1 MVFRTLVGV
10 SWVRRQTIQTV
21 HCFSK
26 RYRTQFLKTFKSYTE
41 SIQISLLSISGA
53 ILRRCSITTAVPVVT
68 SRYVGLFCQ
77 GVAISES
84 IVTRSTL
91 VKTLSWHPT
100 QMILA
105 IGWQSGEI
113 TLQNMNDYSLHDV
126 ETHHKSNLEVM
137 LWNCDGSHLLAGYSV
152 RK

>member
-1 MVFRTLVGV
+1 M
-10 SWVRRQTIQTV
+10 
-21 HCFSK
+21 
-26 RYRTQFLKTFKSYTE
+26 
-41 SIQISLLSISGA
+41 
-53 ILRRCSITTAVPVVT
+53 
-68 SRYVGLFCQ
+68 
-77 GVAISES
+77 SES
-84 IVTRSTL
+84 VITRSAL

-126 ETHHKSNLEVM
+126 EAHQKSNLAVM
-137 LWNCDGSHLLAGYSV
+137 LWNYDGSHLLAGYSV